1 MAEREK
7 EVRLVADTN
16 IILSALLKDG
26 SFIAEMMKTDCIQI
40 YFPEYGLSEIDAH
53 KIFSEIKDVEYG
65 VTRSSSAMNPKSWLK
80 TNL

>member
-26 SFIAEMMKTDCIQI
+26 SFIAEMMKTSGIQI
-40 YFPEYGLSEIDAH
+40 YFPEYGLAEISAY
-53 KIFSEIKDVEYG
+53 KATFYPREKGLLLSRVSIMPL
-65 VTRSSSAMNPKSWLK
+65 SSFLNQ
-80 TNL
+80 

>member
-26 SFIAEMMKTDCIQI
+26 SFIAEMMKTDCLQI
-40 YFPEYGLSEIDAH
+40 YFPE
-53 KIFSEIKDVEYG
+53 
-65 VTRSSSAMNPKSWLK
+65 
-80 TNL
+80 